1 MSENIHLLESDIHS
15 NFNTGFF
22 ATGGYEAQL
31 ISIASGYGIRDAS
44 NTNSQSQHAFAKAI
58 RELNRKLSQFNLSSN
73 IVETTNAGLQ
83 PTQDGLDNFFGNV
96 ATPTLP
102 DFVEL
107 ENDSFLLQ
115 ENGFK
120 IVTEVNN

>member
-1 MSENIHLLESDIHS
+1 MVENIHLLESNIHGD
-15 NFNTGFF
+15 FNTGFF
-22 ATGGYEAQL
+22 ATGGHEAEL
-31 ISIASGYGIRDAS
+31 ISVASGYGIRDAS
-44 NTNSQSQHAFAKAI
+44 GTNSQSQHAFAKAI

-73 IVETTNAGLQ
+73 IVETIDAGFT

-102 DFVEL
+102 DFIEL

-120 IVTEVNN
+120 IITEVNN

>member
-1 MSENIHLLESDIHS
+1 MSENIHILESEIHE
-15 NFNTGFF
+15 NFDTGFF

-31 ISIASGYGIRDAS
+31 VNIASGYGIRDAS
-44 NTNSQSQHAFAKAI
+44 NTNPQSEHAFAKAI
-58 RELNRKLSQFNLSSN
+58 RELNRKLSQFDLSSN
-73 IVETTNAGLQ
+73 IVDAVDVGLA

-102 DFVEL
+102 DFIEL

-115 ENGFK
+115 ENGSK
-120 IVTEVNN
+120 IVMEVNN

>member
-1 MSENIHLLESDIHS
+1 MAENIHLLESDIHS

-73 IVETTNAGLQ
+73 IVETIDAGFT

-96 ATPTLP
+96 ATPTLA
-102 DFVEL
+102 DFIEL

-120 IVTEVNN
+120 IITEVNN

>member
-1 MSENIHLLESDIHS
+1 MAENIHLLESNIHGD
-15 NFNTGFF
+15 FNTGFF
-22 ATGGYEAQL
+22 ATGGHEAEL
-31 ISIASGYGIRDAS
+31 IRDAS
-44 NTNSQSQHAFAKAI
+44 DTNSQSQHAFAKAI

-73 IVETTNAGLQ
+73 IVETIDAGFT

-102 DFVEL
+102 DFIEL

-120 IVTEVNN
+120 IITEVNN